1 LNIPLIN
8 KIELNVGVNN
18 ITDVYD
24 EVWGPMP
31 GREWY
36 IGLRFNQNNK

>member
-1 LNIPLIN
+1 MPIYKN
-8 KIELNVGVNN
+8 IELHSGINN

-36 IGLRFNQNNK
+36 FGLKFNQNNK